1 MNLNAIKKRIQI
13 EMSSIE
19 KRVINKNHIVFELE
33 ADSTIPS
40 EYIIMMHFFGEID
53 IKLEKKITKY
63 LLSKQNKDGGWPLFY
78 EGESN
83 LSASVKSYFA
93 LKLSGFD
100 PNSTQMIAAKKKIIE
115 MGGAEKSNVFTRIT
129 LALFQQVSWK
139 TVPSMPIEIMCLPKW
154 FPFHLTKISYWSRTV
169 VVPLLIIMK
178 KKPIANNPNNVSIS
192 ELFCQEQDYLRN
204 LPRAEK
210 ENFLTKFFI
219 KLDNLIKLIE
229 PHFSQKLKKKSLDT
243 AYEWIVKRLNDK
255 DGLGGIFPAMVNAL
269 IALKLDNNNR
279 FKSEIVLAE
288 KALRELLV
296 IKKTEAYCQPCLSPI
311 WDTGWVGLAFMENKK
326 NVQNFVYWLL
336 EREIKIPGDWSENKP
351 ELKPGGWAFQFKN
364 DFYPDVDDTALI
376 GMLLHRYN
384 LKIRDKKIDMCINRT
399 KNWIIGMQSKN
410 GGWGSFDVDNTYFYL
425 NYIPFADHGA
435 LLDPPTADVSSR
447 CISFLA
453 QIQNKGTEKAIQ
465 RGVNYL
471 VSQQEDDGSW
481 YGRWGTNYIYGTW
494 SALSAL
500 NLVEFAGKEK
510 VFERSINYLKT
521 TQQNDGGWGEDGRT
535 YDKNFI
541 GYKVKSTP
549 SQTAWAIMGLISAGE
564 IKSNAVKRGIDY
576 LLRKKEWNE
585 DLYTAVG
592 FPKVFYLK
600 YHGYSKYFP
609 LLALS
614 KYKNLIKS
622 NSQKPVFGA

>member
-1 MNLNAIKKRIQI
+1 MDLNAINKRIQI
-13 EMSSIE
+13 EVSSIQ
-19 KRVINKNHIVFELE
+19 KKIINKNHIVFELE

-63 LLSKQNKDGGWPLFY
+63 LLNKQNKDGGWPLFY
-78 EGESN
+78 GGDSN

-93 LKLSGFD
+93 LKLCGFD
-100 PNSTQMIAAKKKIIE
+100 LNSRQMIAAKKKIVE

-129 LALFQQVSWK
+129 LALFQQISWE
-139 TVPSMPIEIMCLPKW
+139 TVPSMPIEIMSLPKW

-178 KKPIANNPNNVSIS
+178 KKPVANNPNNVSIG
-192 ELFCQEQDYLRN
+192 ELFCQKQESIRN

-219 KLDNLIKLIE
+219 KLDNVIKLIE
-229 PHFSQKLKKKSLDT
+229 PHFSKKLKKKSLDL
-243 AYEWIVKRLNDK
+243 AYRWIVKRLNKK

-279 FKSEIVLAE
+279 FKSEIILAE
-288 KALRELLV
+288 KALKELLV
-296 IKKTEAYCQPCLSPI
+296 IKKNEAYCQPCLSPI

-326 NVQNFVYWLL
+326 NIQNFISWLL
-336 EREIKIPGDWSENKP
+336 EREIKILGDWSENKP
-351 ELKPGGWAFQFKN
+351 KLRPGGWAFQYRN

-384 LKIRDKKIDMCINRT
+384 LRIKNKDIDMCVHRT
-399 KNWIIGMQSKN
+399 RDWIIGMQSKN
-410 GGWGSFDVDNTYFYL
+410 GGWGSFDVDNTNFYL
-425 NYIPFADHGA
+425 NHIPFADHGA
-435 LLDPPTADVSSR
+435 LLDPPTADVSAR

-453 QIQNKGTEKAIQ
+453 QIQNDKATKTIQ
-465 RGVNYL
+465 KGVNYL
-471 VSQQEDDGSW
+471 ISQQEGNGSW

-494 SALSAL
+494 SVLSAL
-500 NLVEFAGKEK
+500 NLVEFSGKEK
-510 VFERSINYLKT
+510 VIKRSINYLKA

-535 YDKNFI
+535 YDKKFI

-564 IKSNAVKRGIDY
+564 IKSDAVKKGIGY
-576 LLRKKEWNE
+576 LLNKKKWDEA
-585 DLYTAVG
+585 LFTAVG

-614 KYKNLIKS
+614 KYKNLVKS
-622 NSQKPVFGA
+622 NSQKPVYGA